1 MKVKVIDI
9 LVYIVFYGLP
19 VYIFLDV
26 HTFSYDTQWKIILT
40 ILLTIFQFVKLE
52 KRIDNIKIK
61 MDYENKN

>member
-9 LVYIVFYGLP
+9 LVYILFYGLP

-26 HTFSYDTQWKIILT
+26 HTLSYDTQWKIILT

-52 KRIDNIKIK
+52 NRIDNIKIK
-61 MDYENKN
+61 RDYENKN

>member
-9 LVYIVFYGLP
+9 LVYILFYGLP

-26 HTFSYDTQWKIILT
+26 HTLSYDTQWKIILT

-52 KRIDNIKIK
+52 NIIDNIKIK
-61 MDYENKN
+61 RDYENKN

>member
-26 HTFSYDTQWKIILT
+26 HTLSYDTQWKIILT

-52 KRIDNIKIK
+52 NRIDNIKIK
-61 MDYENKN
+61 REYENKN